1 MVRKDSLRR
10 GSSALILACLLGLP
24 AVASD
29 IPAGTTEQA
38 EAGLKRLRHFLED
51 VQSLRAAFRQ
61 EVIDRDQ
68 NLVESASGRVALK
81 RPGRFRWDYVAPYE
95 RLIVAD
101 SVRVWLYESDLEQVT
116 IRRLDAGLGETPAA
130 LLTGRVDVLD
140 RFDYG
145 GSEMEAGL
153 EWVELRPRSAESD
166 FDAIRLGFDG
176 DLLAQLALEDRLGQI
191 TRLYFADVEVN
202 PEIADA
208 VFQFE
213 PPEGVD
219 VIGETEL

>member
-1 MVRKDSLRR
+1 MRKSSLWR
-10 GSSALILACLLGLP
+10 GASACILACLIALP
-24 AVASD
+24 ASASD
-29 IPAGTTEQA
+29 PAAGSAPAA
-38 EAGLKRLRHFLED
+38 EAGLERLRQFLEN
-51 VQSLRAAFRQ
+51 VQSLRAEFRQ

-68 NLVESASGRVALK
+68 NLVETASGHVALK

-101 SVRVWLYESDLEQVT
+101 SIRVWLYESDLEQVT

-145 GSEMEAGL
+145 GYAVEGGL
-153 EWVELRPRSAESD
+153 EWVELRPQSAESD
-166 FDAIRLGFDG
+166 FEAIRLGFDA
-176 DLLAQLALEDRLGQI
+176 DLLSQLALEDRLGQV
-191 TRLYFADVEVN
+191 TRLYLTDIEVN
-202 PEIADA
+202 PEIAEG

-219 VIGETEL
+219 VIGEAEL